1 MVKVIEKMP
10 STVQNRFKVLH
21 MLSDERSKI
30 NDLFEEEVKQLT
42 AKMEEKKKP
51 ILEKRDMILA
61 GESAGDTVTDL
72 VP

>member
-1 MVKVIEKMP
+1 MIKVIEKMP

-51 ILEKRDMILA
+51 ILEKHDMILS

>member
-51 ILEKRDMILA
+51 ILEKRDMILS